1 MEPLQPVLSICIPT
15 FQRAENVVTIVSNLL
30 LCERNDFEIVVIDNQ
45 SNDNTFSRLNSLI
58 DSRLH
63 VLQNAT
69 NVGGWLNVV
78 RSISYGFGCVK
89 MFMTDKDICH
99 YQMLGAFIDFLKNSP
114 QVGCGYCAFSD
125 ETKQATRI
133 FEPGFESVRAVGY
146 SWRHPTG
153 YFFRDELLNK
163 SDYLEAYRNSQLI
176 GQFPFDLLLAES
188 ANRACA
194 AIYSCA
200 LFTREDSAT
209 AAKVQSHITNGNSSD
224 AFFKPENRLKVA
236 INFAK
241 HLDGLKLPY
250 WASQR
255 IEANIFLHGLTSST
269 NSFRIL
275 LANKELCSHYGIN
288 SRVISVKELLA
299 IAFSYIKNYFSLR
312 DFSITSKCIRF
323 ISVAVFSVPELI
335 RKVRHKL

>member
-1 MEPLQPVLSICIPT
+1 MESLQPVLSICIPT
-15 FQRAENVVTIVSNLL
+15 FQREESVFTIVSKLL

-45 SNDNTFSRLNSLI
+45 SNDNTLSRLNSLT

-69 NVGGWLNVV
+69 NIGGWLNVV
-78 RSISYGFGCVK
+78 RSVSYGSGRVK
-89 MFMTDKDICH
+89 MFMTDKDFCH
-99 YQMLGAFIDFLKNSP
+99 HQMLGAFIDFLKDSP

-125 ETKQATRI
+125 EAKQATRI

-163 SDYLEAYRNSQLI
+163 SNYLEAYRDSQLI

-188 ANRACA
+188 ANRAGA
-194 AIYSCA
+194 AIYSCG

-236 INFAK
+236 MNFAK
-241 HLDGLKLPY
+241 HLDSLELTY
-250 WASQR
+250 WACRR
-255 IEANIFLHGLTSST
+255 IEASIFLHGLTSST
-269 NSFRIL
+269 NGFRKL
-275 LANKELCSHYGIN
+275 LANKELCSHYKID
-288 SRVISVKELLA
+288 SRLVSFKELLL
-299 IAFSYIKNYFSLR
+299 IAFSYTKNYSRLCDSSFVSRSTRFASL
-312 DFSITSKCIRF
+312 
-323 ISVAVFSVPELI
+323 AVFIIAELI
-335 RKVRHKL
+335 KKIRRKL